1 MPHVTHLANSSIS
14 KLAPFSGLII
24 SIIFVLY
31 FLVRYYILEGCLL
44 RWLYGEKYIKLS
56 DKERRGFVN
65 HHIAGTTKIL
75 ILIIA
80 AYPFVDIAFGSS
92 TLHSPFG
99 GSPYIT
105 QGDILI
111 VAAQMLIAM
120 YVFELFYRP
129 RISPV
134 SIAHHIGTIMI
145 GQSAIAISL
154 DLVRERDATIEFVLC
169 TVWGEILSML
179 FYLCILYKAL
189 SEEQL
194 TK

>member
-1 MPHVTHLANSSIS
+1 
-14 KLAPFSGLII
+14 
-24 SIIFVLY
+24 
-31 FLVRYYILEGCLL
+31 
-44 RWLYGEKYIKLS
+44 
-56 DKERRGFVN
+56 VN
-65 HHIAGTTKIL
+65 HHIAGTAKIL

-80 AYPFVDIAFGSS
+80 AYPFVDIAFGNS

-99 GSPYIT
+99 GSRYIT

-120 YVFELFYRP
+120 YVFELFYKP

-134 SIAHHIGTIMI
+134 SVAHHIGAIMI

-169 TVWGEILSML
+169 TVWGELLSML
-179 FYLCILYKAL
+179 FILGFF
-189 SEEQL
+189 
-194 TK
+194 TKHSHGKYS